1 MADPR
6 NLEDVYEKLVGLG
19 LFGRTDSQ
27 ERIALAGKL
36 AEAGMVPDDLDAL
49 LARAAALAK
58 DDPRGLLAR
67 WLQTGGWQTE
77 LATARRR
84 SREFGDRAYAGPTY
98 ADEAQRIAANV
109 YRAWCRLSGDGLA
122 VDAVAA
128 EFRCTP
134 ERLQELF
141 LEHRAEIGTVTED
154 VIRMHCI
161 RDQGARARAL
171 KKWLTK
177 NKKTLVEAQ

>member
-1 MADPR
+1 MADHR
-6 NLEDVYEKLVGLG
+6 FTEDVYEKLVSIG
-19 LFGRTDSQ
+19 LFARADTE
-27 ERIALAGKL
+27 ERIQLAGKL
-36 AEAGMVPDDLDAL
+36 ADAGMVPDDLDAL
-49 LARAAALAK
+49 FARAAALAK
-58 DDPRGLLAR
+58 DDPRALLAR

-77 LATARRR
+77 LATAKRR

-141 LEHRAEIGTVTED
+141 LEHRAEIGTVTEEQ
-154 VIRMHCI
+154 IRMHCI

-171 KKWLTK
+171 KKWLTRHQPQPQ
-177 NKKTLVEAQ
+177 E